1 MSPQGYADG
10 LLKPANQ
17 VRAQKNLVKSL
28 PGSNL
33 PKQPSKVKRV
43 KQSVPQ
49 MLEEKQTKLQQQS
62 YLPPSGSVG
71 PIREIQQMKGLSG
84 VHREIDMDKHMQAR
98 EQIQKITEQQGK
110 LHRGRNVS
118 DAMREAEE
126 LGNQYRHSPQWQQ
139 DLSREQVNK
148 RRHALSELVRTNRD
162 PRQDVDSH
170 FPPNIRRPLPPEQ
183 LAAAGMRGADPARY
197 APGRR
202 QAPQISLAT
211 PRVRSVPPPSRA
223 ASRSARARPASARAP
238 SSTVANS
245 SQESHRRLQRRLHRR
260 VTGGTGV

>member
-49 MLEEKQTKLQQQS
+49 MLEEKQTKLAQQS

-162 PRQDVDSH
+162 PRQDVDSQ
-170 FPPNIRRPLPPEQ
+170 FPANIKRRLPPEQ
-183 LAAAGMRGADPARY
+183 LAAARMRGADPARY
-197 APGRR
+197 APDQR
-202 QAPQISLAT
+202 QAPQMHGLAT
-211 PRVRSVPPPSRA
+211 PRVRSLPPPSLRSLLRQRPASERSARPAGSA
-223 ASRSARARPASARAP
+223 ASR
-238 SSTVANS
+238 
-245 SQESHRRLQRRLHRR
+245 RRLQRHL
-260 VTGGTGV
+260 TGGTGV